1 MDLSHETMNMSHR
14 AEAYV
19 LMTKDVILHRE
30 VHLAKTH
37 LLKLSDVNFTSTCSI
52 IYHTAH
58 DNREVLMK
66 YGVGKA
72 SLMHLRASID
82 NYQAVMGAPKEAITK
97 RKQLTHQL
105 AQRIVE
111 QRAILDKIYTLMSIM
126 QYTQPAMYALY
137 KDTRVVLYRSRSLAG
152 MCRVTDA
159 TSAKAVAGA
168 TLTFYQDEVPVL
180 KKSIAKGGGSRIKSL
195 SNGTYILTV
204 SRPGYTAQTLTVH
217 ISNTKLI
224 TINPA
229 SAQSTLVL
237 FFFCHTF
244 CNPRTIWHIA
254 FSRFSKRSISQSTRK
269 AKKTFALQPPPPCY
283 TYARKN
289 NSKLLY
295 ITCSYIRSPPDGETT
310 GINIT

>member
-1 MDLSHETMNMSHR
+1 LSSKNCTTSRYIDYTENQKPLQSLREVPEFEDIHLPYLIEYQIGVINTSAKISKISLVLDKKAKTKLDLSHETMNMSHR

-137 KDTRVVLYRSRSLAG
+137 KDTWVVLYRSRSLAG

-217 ISNTKLI
+217 ISNTKLT
-224 TINPA
+224 TINV
-229 SAQSTLVL
+229 TLE
-237 FFFCHTF
+237 
-244 CNPRTIWHIA
+244 
-254 FSRFSKRSISQSTRK
+254 K
-269 AKKTFALQPPPPCY
+269 AL
-283 TYARKN
+283 
-289 NSKLLY
+289 
-295 ITCSYIRSPPDGETT
+295 
-310 GINIT
+310 

>member
-1 MDLSHETMNMSHR
+1 MCRRVLALLEKQIDTFSEVLGARKLISDFKENLNQMQGLATEQKKIISGQTQKKTKTKLNLARETMNISHR
-14 AEAYV
+14 TEAYAS
-19 LMTKDVILHRE
+19 MTKDLILQKK
-30 VHLAKTH
+30 VHLAETH

-159 TSAKAVAGA
+159 ASAKAVAGA
-168 TLTFYQDEVPVL
+168 TLTFYQNEVPVL
-180 KKSIAKGGGSRIKSL
+180 IKSSAKGGGCRIKSL
-195 SNGTYILTV
+195 PSGTYTLTI
-204 SRPGYTAQTLTVH
+204 SRLGYTAQTLTVH
-217 ISNTKLI
+217 ISNTKLT
-224 TINPA
+224 TINVA
-229 SAQSTLVL
+229 LE
-237 FFFCHTF
+237 
-244 CNPRTIWHIA
+244 
-254 FSRFSKRSISQSTRK
+254 K
-269 AKKTFALQPPPPCY
+269 AL
-283 TYARKN
+283 
-289 NSKLLY
+289 
-295 ITCSYIRSPPDGETT
+295 
-310 GINIT
+310 